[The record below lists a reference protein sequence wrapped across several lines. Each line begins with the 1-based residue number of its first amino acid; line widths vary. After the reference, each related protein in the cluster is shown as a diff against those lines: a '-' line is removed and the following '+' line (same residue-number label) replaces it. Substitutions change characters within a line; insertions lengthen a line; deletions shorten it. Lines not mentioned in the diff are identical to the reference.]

1 MENPS
6 PFLHCLEFFGSSRPT
21 SSEVW
26 QNSRQIVLSV
36 PGAQSTRSNGAET
49 MLFLS
54 LGMVKQSWLDLSE
67 THYSEIVLS
76 VGLRLAH
83 HQ

>member
-1 MENPS
+1 MGNPS
-6 PFLHCLEFFGSSRPT
+6 PFLHFLELFGSSRPT

-26 QNSRQIVLSV
+26 QSSRQIVLSV
-36 PGAQSTRSNGAET
+36 PGAQSIRSNGAEM

-67 THYSEIVLS
+67 TYYSEIVLS